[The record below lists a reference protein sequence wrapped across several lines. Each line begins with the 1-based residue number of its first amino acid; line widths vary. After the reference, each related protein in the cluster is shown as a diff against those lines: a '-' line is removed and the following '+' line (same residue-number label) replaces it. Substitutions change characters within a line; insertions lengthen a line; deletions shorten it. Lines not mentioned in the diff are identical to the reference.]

1 METESEIREG
11 SVFIL
16 FCFRPVALLI
26 RIHKYALVVA
36 SFVILLD
43 HVFEISYF
51 FRVPDYGLTVDGR
64 FGIHQDFGQPYVV
77 RGCCL
82 GHSVIVALVQA
93 TLHFE

>member
-11 SVFIL
+11 SMLRMFS
-16 FCFRPVALLI
+16 FRPIVLLI

-51 FRVPDYGLTVDGR
+51 FRVPDDGLTVDGR

-82 GHSVIVALVQA
+82 GHSIIVALVQA
-93 TLHFE
+93 SLHFE